1 MSQARDAAH
10 ARGRQVTLHAHAA
23 REAGAVT
30 ALVALLHAR
39 SGEVVR
45 ARPRALLRG
54 QSAVIEARARRC
66 PPFGRALVRAR
77 SVFQV

>member
-1 MSQARDAAH
+1 
-10 ARGRQVTLHAHAA
+10 
-23 REAGAVT
+23 VT

-54 QSAVIEARARRC
+54 QSAVIEARAHRC
-66 PPFGRALVRAR
+66 PPFGRVLVRAR
-77 SVFQV
+77 SVS